1 MAIDKIDWHWD
12 SVTDATTDYEHWE
25 RAGAHIGYY
34 LEWAFRRGFAN
45 TEIHGSTDE
54 VENIFD
60 SGVNGVQFLIDYCDT
75 KFWDDD
81 LNEEGQRFTSYAY
94 DKYVENF
101 EKITGH
107 KMYTKNYNQQ
117 DLQAVS
123 KYLDEIYENYLN
135 NPQQIQAKN
144 ESHNAINE
152 KIFSSKLNQIVLIT
166 FVLVIFAVMIYGIV
180 LAFTLI

>member
-1 MAIDKIDWHWD
+1 MAIDRIDWHWD
-12 SVTDATTDYEHWE
+12 GVTDAVSDDEHWE

-34 LEWAFRRGFAN
+34 IEWAFNKGWAN
-45 TEIHGSTDE
+45 PDVHSAEDIQDVLNS
-54 VENIFD
+54 NI
-60 SGVNGVQFLIDYCDT
+60 NGLQYLMEYCDA
-75 KFWDDD
+75 KFLDDD
-81 LNEEGQRFTSYAY
+81 LNEEGKRFTSYAY
-94 DKYVENF
+94 HKYVEDF

-107 KMYTKNYNQQ
+107 KMYTKNYNRQ
-117 DLQAVS
+117 DLQAVF

-144 ESHNAINE
+144 ESRNAINE
-152 KIFSSKLNQIVLIT
+152 KILSSKLNQIVLIT